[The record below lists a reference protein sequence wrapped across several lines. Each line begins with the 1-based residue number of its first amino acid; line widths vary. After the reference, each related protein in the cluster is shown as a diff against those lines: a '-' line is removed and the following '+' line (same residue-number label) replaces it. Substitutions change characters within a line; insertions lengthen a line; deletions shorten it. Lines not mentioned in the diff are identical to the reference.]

1 MLANMNVK
9 TNARRIVFAVTT
21 AAFLLGCG
29 GALAS
34 GGDDDDRGKSPE
46 YTHKPFFDDLL
57 LTSYAYG
64 LEMVGQR
71 LRIAKR
77 FTPNINDPLAYQL
90 KRMHGKNFDRFRGTL
105 AERNSALEAELD
117 GALGGVMD
125 AINAGSNATAAI
137 VKAEGLLAQAY
148 DVVIDPAVQK
158 DQIFTSA
165 VLALLLLANDGIAE
179 AYEDAVHEIWGFPN
193 GWASLQRIRVLY
205 AAIEPLAS
213 ADSRHDADEMF
224 EEIEE
229 LYVTPVPPDPFTP
242 EKAED
247 AEGVA
252 HQLVAIIEK
261 IVDAN
266 LYTGRDHE
274 FLAEHLSG
282 VVSGGCKD
290 FAAGKDRIGTE
301 SIYAVLDHYRTN
313 ISGPLEV
320 LAPEVRLKASQNFP
334 LLVEVEWDFPFIY
347 TGVGIKQVVE
357 DRGLSNTEKC
367 QELVQMFMD
376 ASEAL
381 DDD

>member
-125 AINAGSNATAAI
+125 AISAGSNATAAI

-148 DVVIDPAVQK
+148 DVWSFKVLPRLGQAVASDRDSYQYLAESIRRFP
-158 DQIFTSA
+158 DQETLAGMLREAGFERVTFENLSA
-165 VLALLLLANDGIAE
+165 GIA
-179 AYEDAVHEIWGFPN
+179 
-193 GWASLQRIRVLY
+193 
-205 AAIEPLAS
+205 AIHRGA
-213 ADSRHDADEMF
+213 
-224 EEIEE
+224 
-229 LYVTPVPPDPFTP
+229 
-242 EKAED
+242 
-247 AEGVA
+247 
-252 HQLVAIIEK
+252 
-261 IVDAN
+261 
-266 LYTGRDHE
+266 
-274 FLAEHLSG
+274 
-282 VVSGGCKD
+282 
-290 FAAGKDRIGTE
+290 
-301 SIYAVLDHYRTN
+301 RT
-313 ISGPLEV
+313 
-320 LAPEVRLKASQNFP
+320 
-334 LLVEVEWDFPFIY
+334 
-347 TGVGIKQVVE
+347 
-357 DRGLSNTEKC
+357 
-367 QELVQMFMD
+367 
-376 ASEAL
+376 
-381 DDD
+381 